1 MDAEQHQQPL
11 PKGVTHKMDL
21 AKYAPCKTCM
31 QRVLLVLH
39 CMQSA
44 HTLQHH
50 VAGEKLAAYAQAEV
64 ANCLRL
70 CRRIGSDEEQ
80 QLLRTAKDDL
90 NISSSGRGMCA
101 LCQCLLTHAD
111 FSGANADFF
120 GALSFDTPLWWQLQ
134 TSPLVLLLCRR

>member
-21 AKYAPCKTCM
+21 AKYAPYTTCM
-31 QRVLLVLH
+31 QCALLVLD

-44 HTLQHH
+44 RTLQHI
-50 VAGEKLAAYAQAEV
+50 VAGGNMAVYAQAEKAFCV
-64 ANCLRL
+64 GL

-90 NISSSGRGMCA
+90 NISSSSRSMCP
-101 LCQCLLTHAD
+101 LCPFFLTNAD
-111 FSGANADFF
+111 FS

-134 TSPLVLLLCRR
+134 TTP